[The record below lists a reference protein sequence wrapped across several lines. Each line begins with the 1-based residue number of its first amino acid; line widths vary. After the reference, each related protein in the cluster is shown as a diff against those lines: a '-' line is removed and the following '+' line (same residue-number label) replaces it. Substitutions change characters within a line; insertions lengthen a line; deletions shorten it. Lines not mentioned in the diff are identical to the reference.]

1 MLVFGHFVRLIT
13 DMILRSIKLLKHWL
27 ILSCPVERPHQTNY
41 FTFCLHRRICYQKM
55 WENKILWNSV
65 LIFYLVAPFVLRI
78 LRSVTKANYKDRTM
92 SVGTTLIVVRS
103 FQSYDMAQ

>member
-1 MLVFGHFVRLIT
+1 
-13 DMILRSIKLLKHWL
+13 
-27 ILSCPVERPHQTNY
+27 
-41 FTFCLHRRICYQKM
+41 
-55 WENKILWNSV
+55 V